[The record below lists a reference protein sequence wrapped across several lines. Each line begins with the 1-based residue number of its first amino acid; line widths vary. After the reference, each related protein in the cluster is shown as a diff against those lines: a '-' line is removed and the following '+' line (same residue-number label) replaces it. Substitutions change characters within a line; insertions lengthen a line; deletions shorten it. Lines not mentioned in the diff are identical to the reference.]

1 MNEVIPNL
9 TNPVLCTL
17 TALIEQKKEWDW
29 KEKTTRHFEKK
40 TIQGLTM
47 RQNIKTNQSMR
58 IVSYASRDGMGT
70 VLLQKA

>member
-40 TIQGLTM
+40 NYS
-47 RQNIKTNQSMR
+47 RTNNETE
-58 IVSYASRDGMGT
+58 Y
-70 VLLQKA
+70 